1 METMSSDILS
11 ALPLANYVGRRG
23 LSKNQIKD
31 YRHVTSPKVY
41 MTQDND
47 RNENGEQSNDSVE
60 ANHMINTNKIIEETQ
75 ENL

>member
-1 METMSSDILS
+1 MDQRVTHL
-11 ALPLANYVGRRG
+11 LATEQVDSGCTDNN
-23 LSKNQIKD
+23 LIKD
-31 YRHVTSPKVY
+31 YRRVAPPKVY

-60 ANHMINTNKIIEETQ
+60 ANHMIDTNKIIEETQ